1 MDLCG
6 LEEGHHEGL
15 LVLGSVAPNQ
25 ARQLGVDALP
35 CKGGIRYRGVQG
47 EGRGRGMI
55 LASPYNPFTATH
67 SSGKDCLG
75 NFRSCFRGAL
85 LSGDPWEQW
94 KAAHN
99 HPMVTLTLRSMRIL
113 AKTFRGS
120 QASAGDVQLTLH
132 WPEWVTWLA
141 KLQGAGNKT
150 VVWQGGEHDCQCL
163 MAMEERPGGSEV

>member
-75 NFRSCFRGAL
+75 NFRSCLGVSCSLVTPGSNGRQHTIT
-85 LSGDPWEQW
+85 QW
-94 KAAHN
+94 
-99 HPMVTLTLRSMRIL
+99 
-113 AKTFRGS
+113 
-120 QASAGDVQLTLH
+120 
-132 WPEWVTWLA
+132 
-141 KLQGAGNKT
+141 
-150 VVWQGGEHDCQCL
+150 
-163 MAMEERPGGSEV
+163 